1 MKAQEYYIEMNE
13 EHRQNAA
20 PAQFVF
26 GGNDS
31 DVIVGFISEV
41 NYDTNRLR
49 FTLFE
54 SRDSLDHMIDV
65 VEELSDEVLIQRLH
79 EALDANPEMIDEW
92 RDLHENGIS
101 TEL

>member
-13 EHRQNAA
+13 EHRENAA

-54 SRDSLDHMIDV
+54 SRDSLDYMIDV
-65 VEELSDEVLIQRLH
+65 VEELSDEVLIQRLN
-79 EALDANPEMIDEW
+79 EALDANPEMIAEW
-92 RDLHENGIS
+92 QDLHENGIS

>member
-1 MKAQEYYIEMNE
+1 MKAQEYYIEMND
-13 EHRQNAA
+13 EHRENAA

-54 SRDSLDHMIDV
+54 SRDSLDYMIDV
-65 VEELSDEVLIQRLH
+65 VEELPDEVLIQRLN
-79 EALDANPEMIDEW
+79 EALDANPEMTGEW
-92 RDLHENGIS
+92 EDILENAIPVDL
-101 TEL
+101 